1 MVTSMFDSLAY
12 GDDDFKL
19 HYEVV
24 GEIMLLHCSVDRWTH
39 NVLKKIY
46 RVFVAIRDDAY
57 SNGILQIRVVTKND
71 KFAQL
76 FGFEHKYTVKAN
88 GEEYEEMICQKW

>member
-1 MVTSMFDSLAY
+1 MSSPLAY

-24 GEIMLLHCSVDRWTH
+24 GDILILHCSVDRWTH

-46 RVFVAIRDDAY
+46 RAFVAIRDEAY
-57 SNGILQIRVVTKND
+57 GQGIVQIRVITKND

-76 FGFEHKYTVKAN
+76 FGFEHKYTVTID
-88 GEEYEEMICQKW
+88 GEEYEEMVWQ